1 MVESETKVSSPNPSR
16 GLWSWDG
23 SGSTHDMQKCLIKN
37 KNTVSEVFPAPE
49 AQGRRLGERPSPY
62 IWSGCQQRWHW
73 QRGQRRKEQRRKL
86 AERAI
91 TSGGFILA
99 QVTHSLFHIYFLA
112 MLGKGKIDTLISPA
126 HFPGP
131 SGAEAEM
138 TYHCEQGEDVTV
150 FTNSCGRKI
159 IILKVCGL
167 YRPYLLSQTT
177 SKLTSNTKCLI
188 LNNQ

>member
-1 MVESETKVSSPNPSR
+1 ME
-16 GLWSWDG
+16 
-23 SGSTHDMQKCLIKN
+23 
-37 KNTVSEVFPAPE
+37 E
-49 AQGRRLGERPSPY
+49 AG
-62 IWSGCQQRWHW
+62 
-73 QRGQRRKEQRRKL
+73 RKEQRRKW
-86 AERAI
+86 AERDI

-177 SKLTSNTKCLI
+177 RKLISDTNGLI
-188 LNNQ
+188 SNNQSVKLEISNPSHKRRARFYLYHSHNTGTTSPKPIHYLLGLLHQVRMRNYRQVYATDY

>member
-1 MVESETKVSSPNPSR
+1 M
-16 GLWSWDG
+16 
-23 SGSTHDMQKCLIKN
+23 
-37 KNTVSEVFPAPE
+37 
-49 AQGRRLGERPSPY
+49 
-62 IWSGCQQRWHW
+62 
-73 QRGQRRKEQRRKL
+73 
-86 AERAI
+86 
-91 TSGGFILA
+91 SGGFILA

-112 MLGKGKIDTLISPA
+112 MLRKGKIDTLISPA

-131 SGAEAEM
+131 SGAAAEM

-177 SKLTSNTKCLI
+177 SKLISDMKCLI

>member
-1 MVESETKVSSPNPSR
+1 MTA
-16 GLWSWDG
+16 L
-23 SGSTHDMQKCLIKN
+23 
-37 KNTVSEVFPAPE
+37 PE
-49 AQGRRLGERPSPY
+49 EAG
-62 IWSGCQQRWHW
+62 
-73 QRGQRRKEQRRKL
+73 RKEQRRKL

-91 TSGGFILA
+91 TARGFILA
-99 QVTHSLFHIYFLA
+99 QVTHSLFHIYFLI
-112 MLGKGKIDTLISPA
+112 MLGKGKIDTLFSPA

-150 FTNSCGRKI
+150 FSNSCGRKI

-177 SKLTSNTKCLI
+177 RKLISDTKRLI
-188 LNNQ
+188 LNSR

>member
-1 MVESETKVSSPNPSR
+1 MTSSDWWR
-16 GLWSWDG
+16 G
-23 SGSTHDMQKCLIKN
+23 
-37 KNTVSEVFPAPE
+37 
-49 AQGRRLGERPSPY
+49 QGRR
-62 IWSGCQQRWHW
+62 
-73 QRGQRRKEQRRKL
+73 EQRREL

-99 QVTHSLFHIYFLA
+99 QVTHSLFCIYFLSL
-112 MLGKGKIDTLISPA
+112 LGNGKIDTLISPA

-167 YRPYLLSQTT
+167 CRRYLLSQTT
-177 SKLTSNTKCLI
+177 RKLISDTKRLI
-188 LNNQ
+188 LNNL